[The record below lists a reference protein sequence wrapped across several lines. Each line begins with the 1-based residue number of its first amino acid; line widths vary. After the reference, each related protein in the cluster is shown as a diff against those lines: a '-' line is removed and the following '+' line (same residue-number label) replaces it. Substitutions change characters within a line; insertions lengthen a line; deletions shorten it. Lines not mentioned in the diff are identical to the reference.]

1 MRQYEALWYRV
12 IQDFKQNSKTIVE
25 EVNSSQAQ
33 TTAKAVRKE
42 KLRDELN
49 WKVSFYY
56 ELFATYD
63 DETFE
68 LTLELRPRRGRT
80 IDGDNLRRML

>member
-12 IQDFKQNSKTIVE
+12 IQDFKQNSKTVVE
-25 EVNSSQAQ
+25 EVNQSQAK

-42 KLRDELN
+42 KLRDESN
-49 WKVSFYY
+49 WQVSFYY
-56 ELFATYD
+56 ELFADYD
-63 DETFE
+63 EEKFE